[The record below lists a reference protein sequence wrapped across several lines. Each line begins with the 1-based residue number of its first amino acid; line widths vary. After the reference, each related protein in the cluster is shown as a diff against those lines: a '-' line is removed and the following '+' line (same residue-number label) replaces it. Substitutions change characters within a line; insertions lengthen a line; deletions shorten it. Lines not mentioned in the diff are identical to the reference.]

1 MEIHLHSEQILPVW
15 YIETKQLEQSSTLC
29 SLREENNQTK
39 QNKNN
44 NKQNTPEKIQ
54 QTYDKGIDHHLK
66 SLYFSLFSYSSQ

>member
-29 SLREENNQTK
+29 SLREETNQTK
-39 QNKNN
+39 P
-44 NKQNTPEKIQ
+44 NTPEKIQ